1 MPLTL
6 EVVGEKAARMGGAV
20 RKTFTAGGTIGRLP
34 DNDWILPDQY
44 ISGHHARISFA
55 NGAFTIEDTSTNG
68 VFINSPQNRLTRK
81 KAYPLRNGDT
91 IFIDD
96 YEVRVTVAR
105 EPAAVES
112 YARARSAPS
121 SGPLIPDDSF
131 DGLPGAAG
139 EPNATDPLALLGLQS
154 SPAIQAG
161 PSAAS
166 LAKQS
171 PLAEHYRPPKP
182 IPPPRS
188 APAAQPAAA
197 PPKDPPPGFIPDDY
211 DPMSSEDDDPF
222 AAPDPTMS
230 RPVQA
235 SPSAPP
241 PPARPAVAPPAR
253 AVPAPPSRA
262 ASTVMTGPPGVP
274 KPAPRPAP
282 PPIAPPPQSAGR
294 GTGRDTPVPESDDPF
309 ETAPPQRPKS
319 PPRQAPVPPPRQAA
333 APAPPPRQV
342 ATPQAPPPPRPSA
355 PPAAPASR
363 SAPTPAGSSAAPDFA
378 ALLQAA
384 GLEGARV
391 TPELSQQ
398 LGQILRV
405 VVAGLMDVLRARD
418 KIKDEFRM
426 RMTTYKQAD
435 NNPLKFSVNVEDA
448 LHNLLVK
455 RNAAYLGPVEA
466 FEDAFLD
473 VRNHQM
479 AMLAGVRVA
488 YEAML
493 AEFEP
498 DRLQEDFDRVSK
510 GGNFLSGGAKAKY
523 WDLYRTR
530 FHDMVKDAD
539 SSFRHLFGDD
549 FAKAY
554 EEQLSRLK
562 AANRAE
568 RK

>member
-1 MPLTL
+1 MPLIL

-44 ISGHHARISFA
+44 ISGHHASISFA

-91 IFIDD
+91 VFIDD
-96 YEVRVTVAR
+96 YEVRVSVAA

-121 SGPLIPDDSF
+121 SGPLIPDDPF

-154 SPAIQAG
+154 SPAIPAG

-182 IPPPRS
+182 ISPPRPA

-197 PPKDPPPGFIPDDY
+197 PPKAPPPGFIPDDY

-222 AAPDPTMS
+222 AAPDPTVS
-230 RPVQA
+230 
-235 SPSAPP
+235 
-241 PPARPAVAPPAR
+241 RPAVAPPAR
-253 AVPAPPSRA
+253 ALPAPPSSA
-262 ASTVMTGPPGVP
+262 ASTVMTGPPRAL
-274 KPAPRPAP
+274 K
-282 PPIAPPPQSAGR
+282 PQSVGR
-294 GTGRDTPVPESDDPF
+294 GTGRDAPVPESDDPF
-309 ETAPPQRPKS
+309 ETVPPSPKA
-319 PPRQAPVPPPRQAA
+319 PPRQTPAAPPRQAA
-333 APAPPPRQV
+333 APVSPPRQAATPTPPPRQV
-342 ATPQAPPPPRPSA
+342 ATPQAPPPQRPPA

-363 SAPTPAGSSAAPDFA
+363 AAPTPAGSGAAPDFA

-384 GLEGARV
+384 GLERARV

-493 AEFEP
+493 AEFDP
-498 DRLQEDFDRVSK
+498 DRLQEDFDHVAKS
-510 GGNFLSGGAKAKY
+510 GNFLSGGAKAKY